1 MVGYA
6 QGVGDDCQSGVYRSA
21 GREKARVD
29 DVKIVHLVG
38 PAIWVQRRCL
48 WIAPEA
54 DGPVL
59 VRDSG
64 QWNAVADE
72 EISREQSLMAIVT
85 VLGALR
91 LLPHQLSQLLAEQFV
106 SLFVVRTIVQ
116 HNLAVAVECDPVI
129 GVRKIFGR
137 QP

>member
-21 GREKARVD
+21 GGEKARVH
-29 DVKIVHLVG
+29 DVKIVHIVG
-38 PAIWVQRRCL
+38 PAVWVQRRCL

-64 QWNAVADE
+64 ERNAVADE
-72 EISREQSLMAIVT
+72 EISGEQSLMTIVT

-91 LLPHQLSQLLAEQFV
+91 LLPHQLSQLFAEPLV
-106 SLFVVRTIVQ
+106 ALFVVRTVAQ
-116 HNLAVAVECDPVI
+116 HDLAVAVEC
-129 GVRKIFGR
+129 
-137 QP
+137 